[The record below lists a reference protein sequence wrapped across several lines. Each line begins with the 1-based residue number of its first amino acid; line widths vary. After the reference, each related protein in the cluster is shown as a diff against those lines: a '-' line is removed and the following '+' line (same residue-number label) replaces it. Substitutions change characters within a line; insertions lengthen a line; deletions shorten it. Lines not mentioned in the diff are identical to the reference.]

1 MIVDQLQM
9 DNNTGKIELPFKA
22 IIFDMD
28 GTLLESTEADYRA
41 WERVFK
47 HYGGE
52 LTYDNYVPMLGIR
65 SADVIRNI
73 LGFTNETELARV
85 LIEKYDHFVDYV
97 NDHPVKPVAATDRFL
112 QHLLLYD
119 VKVGLATSSRQQKTM
134 LLLKRLD
141 FLQYFD
147 AIVTGEQV
155 ENSKPAPDIF
165 LKAANKLGVN
175 PQDCLVV
182 EDGPIG
188 VAAAKSAGMKCIAIT
203 TTHPANK
210 LQQADWII
218 DSYAGADI
226 SMIIANCTSG
236 QC

>member
-1 MIVDQLQM
+1 MMIADQPQM
-9 DNNTGKIELPFKA
+9 NNNTAKIALPFKA

-47 HYGGE
+47 VYGRE
-52 LTYDNYVPMLGIR
+52 LTYENYVPMLGIR

-73 LGFTNETELARV
+73 LGFDNENDLARV

-97 NDHPVKPVAATDRFL
+97 NDHPVKPVAATDCFL
-112 QHLLLYD
+112 QHLSRYD

-134 LLLKRLD
+134 LLLGRLG

-165 LKAANKLGVN
+165 LRAADQLHID
-175 PQDCLVV
+175 PQHCLVV

-188 VAAAKSAGMKCIAIT
+188 VAAAKSAGMRCIAIT
-203 TTHPANK
+203 TTHPAEK

-218 DSYAGADI
+218 DGYDDADI
-226 SMIIANCTSG
+226 ATIISTR
-236 QC
+236 